1 MKKMIAAGLLGAVA
15 LTGPLSTGAA
25 RAQETRAAA
34 TVIQVPRF
42 EADTSQVPEL
52 QPWGRAAE
60 SLCQVWY
67 PKVVAIL
74 QSNDTERPLPP
85 VARIIFEKDMK
96 GVAYASG
103 GEIHIAAAWV
113 KAQPND
119 FGMVAH
125 ELTHLVQRYPRSR
138 AGWLVEGIADY
149 VRLQHFEPQL
159 ARPRIDFT
167 KAKHTDAYKTTAS
180 FLIFLEEK
188 HGRDIVPK
196 LHAALRAGKYSD
208 DLFRELTSKDLA
220 TLWTDF
226 AEAASP
232 KP

>member
-1 MKKMIAAGLLGAVA
+1 MNNLIRATLVA
-15 LTGPLSTGAA
+15 LICIACLGVRSA
-25 RAQETRAAA
+25 AQEGNAAPA
-34 TVIQVPRF
+34 PIKVPQF

-60 SLCQVWY
+60 AVCQTWY

-74 QSNDTERPLPP
+74 ESNDAERPLPP
-85 VARIIFEKDMK
+85 VVRIIFEKDMK
-96 GVAYASG
+96 GVAYAAG
-103 GEIHIAAAWV
+103 AEIHIAAHWV
-113 KAQPND
+113 KSHPDD

-159 ARPRIDFT
+159 PRPRIDFA

-180 FLIFLEEK
+180 FLIFLEGTY
-188 HGRDIVPK
+188 GRQVVPK
-196 LHAALRAGKYSD
+196 LHAALRAGQYSD
-208 DLFRELTSKDLA
+208 ERFREITGKELPE
-220 TLWTDF
+220 LW
-226 AEAASP
+226 AEFAASP
-232 KP
+232 R